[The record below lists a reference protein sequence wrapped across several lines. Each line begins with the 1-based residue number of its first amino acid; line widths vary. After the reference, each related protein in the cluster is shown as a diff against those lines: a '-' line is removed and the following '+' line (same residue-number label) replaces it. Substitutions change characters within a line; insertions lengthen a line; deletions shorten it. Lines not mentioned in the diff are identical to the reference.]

1 MSLNEGTFVK
11 PLKAEGMEKVV
22 FIFLLYKKGSLS
34 EDGYASLR
42 FSFQIKLSGV
52 RCNQKL
58 PLQPEP
64 LFDSQAFMDL
74 S

>member
-11 PLKAEGMEKVV
+11 PLNAEGMEKVV

-52 RCNQKL
+52 RCNQ
-58 PLQPEP
+58 
-64 LFDSQAFMDL
+64 
-74 S
+74 

>member
-42 FSFQIKLSGV
+42 FLFQIK
-52 RCNQKL
+52 R
-58 PLQPEP
+58 
-64 LFDSQAFMDL
+64 
-74 S
+74 